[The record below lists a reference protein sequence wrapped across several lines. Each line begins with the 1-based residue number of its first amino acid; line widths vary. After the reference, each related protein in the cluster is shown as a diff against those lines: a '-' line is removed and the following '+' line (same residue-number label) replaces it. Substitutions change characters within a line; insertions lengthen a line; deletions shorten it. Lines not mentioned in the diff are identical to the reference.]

1 MKPTD
6 SSVLDEGH
14 AGQRKYIGTLS
25 NKFGSTMPHYM
36 PHLHYPEKEPLV
48 IKLYRKLDLNG
59 YEEDRKIRSTVGATI
74 TILIFVLMWFS
85 INSSFVLMER
95 RASSQAVHQ
104 HGRSKI
110 PAKLPELGVSFSRI
124 EDFDE
129 TWGRVVF
136 KLRTIYESD
145 KNEAKPRKNRKLGTE
160 QCKIETHPGIFVNAY
175 CPKDKDDLTVV
186 GEYASK
192 VYRYMK
198 ITVEPCWN
206 YEQEVNE
213 KGLSCQNRT
222 DIIHKFLRSYGG
234 ISVWI
239 NDRISYN
246 ETAWGSK
253 AYTTFE
259 DGTWQG
265 IEVFFKPVTYT
276 LYGIFTGFFGLDGVS
291 KQLHYLEFES
301 FYTRR
306 SSDISEEFLNYYL
319 RMSDK
324 SQVIDETLYGLQA
337 LVERIGGTFGM
348 LKLTLGAFALVI
360 NMLIVNRNNK
370 KITKRLSVVQPGS

>member
-1 MKPTD
+1 
-6 SSVLDEGH
+6 
-14 AGQRKYIGTLS
+14 
-25 NKFGSTMPHYM
+25 MPHHL

-48 IKLYRKLDLNG
+48 KKLFRQLDVNG
-59 YEEDRKIRSTVGATI
+59 YEEDRRIRSTFGAFV
-74 TILIFVLMWFS
+74 TILMFVLMYAS
-85 INSSFVLMER
+85 INSSFELMER
-95 RASSQAVHQ
+95 RASSQALHR

-110 PAKLPELGVSFSRI
+110 PAELPELAVSFSRNI
-124 EDFDE
+124 KDVDD
-129 TWGRVVF
+129 TWGRVSF

-145 KNEAKPRKNRKLGTE
+145 KNKGKPRVNRYLGTE
-160 QCKIETHPGIFVNAY
+160 QCKIETHPGVFVNAY
-175 CPKDKDDLTVV
+175 CPEDKDKLSVV

-192 VYRYMK
+192 EYRYMK

-206 YEQEVNE
+206 YADELNE
-213 KGLSCQNRT
+213 TQGLTCQNRT
-222 DIIHKFLRSYGG
+222 DILDKFLRSYGG

-265 IEVFFKPVTYT
+265 VEIFFKPVNYT
-276 LYGIFTGFFGLDGVS
+276 LYGIFTGFFGNSGVTS
-291 KQLHYLEFES
+291 QLRYLEYDS

-306 SSDISEEFLNYYL
+306 SSDISEEFLVYYL

-348 LKLTLGAFALVI
+348 LKLTLGTFALII
-360 NMLIVNRNNK
+360 NMMIVKRNNK
-370 KITKRLSVVQPGS
+370 KITKRLSIVQPGQSKGNAIDGH